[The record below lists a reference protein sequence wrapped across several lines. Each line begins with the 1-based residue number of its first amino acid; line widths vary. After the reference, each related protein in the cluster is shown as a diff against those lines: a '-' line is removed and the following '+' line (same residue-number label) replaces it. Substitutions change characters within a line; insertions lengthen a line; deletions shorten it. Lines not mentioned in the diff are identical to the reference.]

1 MIWGSP
7 WLIRL
12 NANGNASIHHL
23 KSVLDSWE
31 KDMVLSKFLFHV
43 PRAYIT
49 PGKLDVISPNTSATV
64 LIQGQVVASKF
75 SQASFNFRARS
86 WVNDTCIK
94 IELRTNPKKTI
105 IWVGTKS
112 DFSGWI
118 MNPTLSSRVTGSITF
133 CIYRWKLSAGNKNH
147 LCRALKCD
155 LVVSKMR
162 KPV

>member
-12 NANGNASIHHL
+12 NANGNASTYHL
-23 KSVLDSWE
+23 KSVLDSWD
-31 KDMVLSKFLFHV
+31 KDMVLSKFLLHV
-43 PRAYIT
+43 TRAYVFSISRTLLCRGPYIT
-49 PGKLDVISPNTSATV
+49 PGKLDVISPNTWATV
-64 LIQGQVVASKF
+64 LIQGEVVASKF

-94 IELRTNPKKTI
+94 TGLRTNPKKTI

-118 MNPTLSSRVTGSITF
+118 MNPTLSSRVTGSITL
-133 CIYRWKLSAGNKNH
+133 CIYRWKLSAVNQE
-147 LCRALKCD
+147 
-155 LVVSKMR
+155 SST
-162 KPV
+162 